1 MLARLIRIRYFRLD
15 TAVILQVGQ
24 SLLSTPSALR
34 FASLSLPF
42 TNSHCRCWFMSHASH
57 TFTARSPCEG
67 SSATPLLISVF
78 VALVVVVVTHTHT
91 GTHTQ
96 VRCPVPAV
104 PGKLSGC
111 WKKETVRIF
120 GASSATFFV
129 VVAGAAHVR
138 LQIET
143 SAIHILIDLSVAFPP
158 SLSSSPPSC
167 RVATCR
173 LVSSHQTPKH
183 LTDFSEAT
191 LIFFF
196 GCLLL
201 SLTLFVVFWDLFS
214 FFFLAANGI

>member
-15 TAVILQVGQ
+15 TGVILQLGQ

-42 TNSHCRCWFMSHASH
+42 TNSHCRFWFMSHASH

-78 VALVVVVVTHTHT
+78 VALVVVVVVTHTHLQTHSSEVPCT
-91 GTHTQ
+91 GRARQ
-96 VRCPVPAV
+96 A
-104 PGKLSGC
+104 LSGC

-120 GASSATFFV
+120 GASSAPFFV

-158 SLSSSPPSC
+158 SLSSSPSC

-191 LIFFF
+191 LIFFR
-196 GCLLL
+196 
-201 SLTLFVVFWDLFS
+201 LFVVVR
-214 FFFLAANGI
+214 